1 MILQANKANFWRTKP
16 LSYGVAAIGVL
27 LTTAVLYYL
36 HAGDNLANI
45 FMIYIL
51 VVILSAIQLGRVAAV
66 LAALL
71 SFVFIDY
78 CFVDPK
84 YELTIAQPSEWFA
97 LSVFLLVAIITGQLT
112 ARLRAEIENTLKHD
126 AEMTALAE
134 ISWQVASVP
143 DNAVALKKTLQS
155 MSELL
160 NLKAIA
166 VILVQ
171 EENALRLHASFG
183 LPDAEQEALLQGTQ
197 LDAVEFVR
205 TKALPLGPYAPNF
218 PNASS
223 GLTAY
228 ENSAHLTDLSTT
240 FLPISLDGLIQGIV
254 YLRSKES
261 GMPNARERQML
272 QALINHVTLILQR
285 EKSFAAEARAQ
296 ALLEANK
303 LKTALLQMV
312 SHDFRS
318 PLTSITAS
326 IQTLKS
332 AGPNLSPDIEKTL
345 LDVVDNET
353 ERINKMVTNILDLSR
368 LEAGAWRPKCE
379 SFPLSE
385 LIGSVLSSFK
395 GEDNK
400 RIIVRNEGGVES
412 VYVDGIQ
419 IEQVIKNLLENA
431 LKYSKSEQTVDL
443 SCRLEK
449 EALLLEVSDR
459 GIGLAQGEEELV
471 FEPFYR
477 GKKLGESNIPGVGIG
492 LSICKGLVE
501 AHGGIIKAMRRESG
515 GTTFCVTLPNRH
527 SAKLPELIKS

>member
-1 MILQANKANFWRTKP
+1 ML
-16 LSYGVAAIGVL
+16 VL
-27 LTTAVLYYL
+27 L
-36 HAGDNLANI
+36 HAGRNLANI

-51 VVILSAIQLGRVAAV
+51 VVILSAIQLGRAAAV
-66 LAALL
+66 LTAVL
-71 SFVFIDY
+71 SFVLIDY
-78 CFVDPK
+78 MFVDPK
-84 YELTIAQPSEWFA
+84 YELTIAQPSEWLA
-97 LSVFLLVAIITGQLT
+97 LLVFLMVAMITGQLT

-143 DNAVALKKTLQS
+143 DNTLALKKTLES
-155 MSELL
+155 MSNLL
-160 NLKAIA
+160 NLNAIA

-171 EENALRLHASFG
+171 EESALKLHAAFG
-183 LPDAEQEALLQGTQ
+183 LQNAEADALLKGPELQ
-197 LDAVEFVR
+197 AVEFVR

-218 PNASS
+218 PNATT
-223 GLTAY
+223 GEVAY
-228 ENSAHLTDLSTT
+228 EDSAHLTDLSTT
-240 FLPISLDGLIQGIV
+240 LLPISLDGFIQAII
-254 YLRSKES
+254 YLRSNES
-261 GMPNARERQML
+261 RLPNARERQML

-303 LKTALLQMV
+303 LKTALLSMV

-326 IQTLKS
+326 VQTLKS
-332 AGPNLSPDIEKTL
+332 AGPDISPEIERTL
-345 LDVVDNET
+345 LDVVDTET
-353 ERINKMVTNILDLSR
+353 DRINKMVTNILDLSR

-385 LIGSVLSSFK
+385 LLGSVLSAFK
-395 GEDNK
+395 GDENK
-400 RIIVRNEGGVES
+400 RIVVRNEGGVES

-431 LKYSKSEQTVDL
+431 LKYSKPDQNVDL
-443 SCRLEK
+443 ICRLEK
-449 EALLLEVSDR
+449 EALVLEVSDR
-459 GIGLAQGEEELV
+459 GIGLAQGEEERV

-477 GKKLGESNIPGVGIG
+477 GKKLSESNIPGVGIG

-501 AHGGIIKAMRRESG
+501 AHGGIIKATRRESG

-527 SAKLPELIKS
+527 SASLPELIKS

>member
-1 MILQANKANFWRTKP
+1 MNPKKNPAEFLRTKP
-16 LSYGVAAIGVL
+16 LSYGVAAVAVVA
-27 LTTAVLYYL
+27 TTGILSTL
-36 HAGDNLANI
+36 HAGNNLANV
-45 FMIYIL
+45 FMVYIL

-71 SFVFIDY
+71 SFISIDY

-84 YELTIAQPSEWFA
+84 YEFTIAQPSEWLA
-97 LSVFLLVAIITGQLT
+97 LSVFLMVAIITGQLT
-112 ARLRAEIENTLKHD
+112 ARLRAEIEKARKHD
-126 AEMTALAE
+126 ADMTALAE

-143 DNAVALKKTLQS
+143 DNGIALNKTLEC

-160 NLKAIA
+160 NLQAIA

-171 EENALRLHASFG
+171 EENTLRVHASLG
-183 LPDAEQEALLQGTQ
+183 LPGPAEEALLQDPH
-197 LDAVEFVR
+197 LAAVEFVR

-218 PNASS
+218 PNAS
-223 GLTAY
+223 TAVIAY

-240 FLPISLDGLIQGIV
+240 LLPISLDGLIQCII
-254 YLRSKES
+254 YLKSNDSR
-261 GMPNARERQML
+261 MPNPRERQML

-285 EKSFAAEARAQ
+285 EKSFAAQARAQ

-303 LKTALLQMV
+303 LKTALLSMV

-332 AGPNLSPDIEKTL
+332 AGPDLSPDSEKTL
-345 LDVVDNET
+345 LDVVEKET

-395 GEDNK
+395 GDDNK

-412 VYVDGIQ
+412 VYVDGVQ
-419 IEQVIKNLLENA
+419 IEQVVKNLLENA
-431 LKYSKSEQTVDL
+431 LKYSKPETKVDL
-443 SCRLEK
+443 LCRLEK
-449 EALLLEVSDR
+449 ETLVLEVSDR
-459 GIGLAQGEEELV
+459 GIGLAQGEENRV

-501 AHGGIIKAMRRESG
+501 AHGGTIKASRRESG